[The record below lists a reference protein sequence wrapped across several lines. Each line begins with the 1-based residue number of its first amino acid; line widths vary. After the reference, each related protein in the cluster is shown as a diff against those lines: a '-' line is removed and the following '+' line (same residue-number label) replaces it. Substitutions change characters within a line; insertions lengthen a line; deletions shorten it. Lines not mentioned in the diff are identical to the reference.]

1 MNRLYLFLL
10 ALLLLPAGLR
20 AQTTLTG
27 TISSADEGNLP
38 GATVKVEGTTRGAVT
53 NIDGQFSLPLQE
65 GDSVVLV
72 SYIGYTT
79 KRVPLAG
86 QTSITVVLSV
96 EAAMQE
102 EVVVIG
108 YGTQKKSD
116 LTGSVSSVRGEDL
129 VKVPNNNP
137 LQALQGK
144 ATGVQVVSNS
154 GAPGQAPKVRIR
166 GVGSFGDDSKNG
178 PLYVVDGVFMSD
190 ISAINSQDIVSL
202 EILKD
207 ASAAAIYGVQG
218 ANGVILVTTKQGTEG
233 KTRFNFSAEYG
244 VQTVQKR
251 IDLLN
256 GREFGLVE
264 NELSP
269 VHPPFTKKQLDSLPN
284 TNWQDQVFRKT
295 SAVQNYQFSA
305 SGGSKNSTF
314 YLGLGYF
321 RQDGIIPNSNYER
334 ISIRANA
341 SYNLTDWLKIGTNLT
356 IAPSQQR
363 VVSGNVILNAY
374 RAPGLYAPY
383 RNGGDTISNY
393 APIPDIGNPL
403 ADLEYNSNSYNTAVN
418 GVANAYAEIKLPIG
432 FKYRF
437 NIGIDLNYLHGSNF
451 VPKFFVN
458 TQQQNPQS
466 FLTSN
471 REWRANSLNDNLLY
485 YNRSFGK
492 LAVDALGGLSFY
504 RNFNNTL
511 SSTTYNLLRDT
522 PNLWYNSAG
531 QVRAGAGV
539 GTGDLVLKTSYFA
552 RANLT
557 WNGKYTLTGTYRVDA
572 SSVFS
577 AANRTAGF
585 PSIAGGWVISQEK
598 FLENVKLIDF
608 LKLRASYG
616 KLGNQAVSSTS
627 RFSLINQQAPVVLG
641 QNQTLQPGATLAS
654 TNNPGLRWETTN
666 QADAGL
672 EIGVLKNRLTIE
684 VDYYNRFTR
693 DILVDLSTP
702 GYFGNGDGQRITYNA
717 ASVSN
722 TGFEFNVAW
731 RDKIGK
737 VGYRIGALGT
747 TVNNKVMNLGATLA
761 NDQYIVN
768 GAVST
773 FNVTRTE
780 VGRAIGSFYG
790 FDVVG
795 VIQNADDLAKSP
807 HLDGANIG
815 DFKYRDVNG
824 DGKID
829 NADRT
834 YIGSPIP
841 KFIYGF
847 NGGVN
852 FFGFDLSADF
862 QGQFGNKIYNG
873 KKEQR
878 SNGNPNYEGDFRNRW
893 TAKNHSNTVPK
904 AELDTELNFQP
915 SSYFVEDGS
924 YLRLRTLTLSYALP
938 ETAAKYLRLQAANI
952 YVRGTNLATWTK
964 YTGYTPEIGGTNDLS
979 AGIDNGV
986 YPVTTVYSLGANAT
1000 F

>member
-10 ALLLLPAGLR
+10 GLLLLPAGLR
-20 AQTTLTG
+20 AQTTLIG

-38 GATVKVEGTTRGAVT
+38 GATVKVENTTRGAVT

-65 GDSVVLV
+65 GDSVVVV

-86 QTSITVVLSV
+86 QTSIMVVLNV

-166 GVGSFGDDSKNG
+166 GVGSFGDDNKNG

-244 VQTVQKR
+244 VQTVRKK
-251 IDLLN
+251 IDVLS
-256 GREFGLVE
+256 GKDFGQVQ

-269 VHPPFTKKQLDSLPN
+269 KRPPYNNLDALPN
-284 TNWQDQVFRKT
+284 TNWQDLVFRA
-295 SAVQNYQFSA
+295 SSPVQNYQFSA

-321 RQDGIIPNSNYER
+321 RQDGIVPNSYYER
-334 ISIRANA
+334 ISIRTNA
-341 SYNLTDWLKIGTNLT
+341 TYNLTDWLKIGTNLT
-356 IAPSQQR
+356 IAPNQQR

-374 RAPGLYAPY
+374 RAQPLLAPY
-383 RNGGDTISNY
+383 RNGGDSISNY
-393 APIPDIGNPL
+393 NPVPDIGNPL
-403 ADLEYNSNSYNTAVN
+403 ADLEYSSNNYNTAVN
-418 GVANAYAEIKLPIG
+418 GVANAFAEVSLPKG

-437 NIGIDLNYLHGSNF
+437 NIGIDLNYLHGDNF
-451 VPKFFVN
+451 VPKYFVN

-485 YNRSFGK
+485 YNRAFGK
-492 LAVDALGGLSFY
+492 LAVDALAGLSFY
-504 RNFNNTL
+504 RNYNNSL
-511 SSTTYNLLRDT
+511 SSTVYNLLRDT
-522 PNLWYNSAG
+522 PNIWYAASG
-531 QVRAGAGV
+531 QVRAGAGT
-539 GTGDLVLKTSYFA
+539 GTGDLVLKTSYFT

-557 WNGKYTLTGTYRVDA
+557 WDGKYTLTGTYRVDA
-572 SSVFS
+572 SSVFGS
-577 AANRTAGF
+577 ANRSAGF
-585 PSIAGGWVISQEK
+585 PSIAAGWVISQEK
-598 FLENVKLIDF
+598 FLEDVKAIDF
-608 LKLRASYG
+608 LKLRVSYG

-641 QNQTLQPGATLAS
+641 QNPVLQPGATLAATS
-654 TNNPGLRWETTN
+654 NPGLRWETTN

-672 EIGVLKNRLTIE
+672 EIGVLKNRLTVE

-693 DILVDLSTP
+693 DILVDLSAP
-702 GYFGNGDGQRITYNA
+702 GYYGNGDGQRITYNA
-717 ASVSN
+717 ASVTNS
-722 TGFEFNVAW
+722 GFEFNVSW

-737 VGYRIGALGT
+737 VGYRVGALGT
-747 TVNNKVMNLGATLA
+747 TVNNKVMSLGATLA

-768 GAVST
+768 GAVANY
-773 FNVTRTE
+773 NVTRTE

-790 FDVVG
+790 YDVQG
-795 VIQNADDLAKSP
+795 VYQTDDELANSP
-807 HLDGANIG
+807 HLSGARVG

-824 DGKID
+824 DNVLDEK
-829 NADRT
+829 DRT
-834 YIGSPIP
+834 FIGSPVP
-841 KFIYGF
+841 KFVYGF

-878 SNGNPNYEGDFRNRW
+878 TNGNPNYEGDFRNHW
-893 TAKNHSNTVPK
+893 TAANPSTSIPRPEVN
-904 AELDTELNFQP
+904 TELNFQP

-938 ETAAKYLRLQAANI
+938 DNAAKYLRFQNANV
-952 YVRGTNLATWTK
+952 YLRGTNLVTWTK